1 MFLRDSRARRYP
13 SAMCRVIVFR
23 FLPVRR
29 ATSAMLYLLLRLI
42 SMAGWGFA
50 VFDILFK
57 CGAVAA
63 VEGVYCVGTLLA
75 GGVGVHRT
83 TKGISARSLLL
94 FCIASTRAGVL
105 SNSMILPSK

>member
-63 VEGVYCVGTLLA
+63 VEGVYCVGALLA
-75 GGVGVHRT
+75 VHRT
-83 TKGISARSLLL
+83 TKGISASSLLL